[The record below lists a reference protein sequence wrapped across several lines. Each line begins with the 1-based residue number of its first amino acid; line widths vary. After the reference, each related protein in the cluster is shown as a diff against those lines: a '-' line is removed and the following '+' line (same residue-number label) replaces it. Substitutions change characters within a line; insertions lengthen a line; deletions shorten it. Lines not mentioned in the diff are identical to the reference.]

1 MRVTQI
7 EIKKLGINGEGI
19 GYINKKVCFVDNA
32 LPGEVVEVELDN
44 DNPRYYKGKVK
55 KYIKQSSYRQT
66 TICKEDEHCL
76 GCSLTCYKYD
86 QQLIYKKD
94 LLKDA
99 LRKYTKLPLKY
110 LPIRNTIPGSKV
122 VGYKDVVNLPVTYF
136 QGKVRFG
143 IYQRESKYL
152 TLMDECVTQNPM
164 INECLQQIEDILND
178 CHVRDYNE
186 KFKKGLR
193 FIRMR
198 LIGNQIQILF
208 VTGNDGIKEEAV
220 KRISQIPNVKAI
232 WYTINTARYQDFD
245 LRGYTKLY
253 GDSTFTFDCLDNTYQ
268 VSIKADYPINPI
280 QEEVKLSMIQSMIG
294 EGDILSLNCGIGVLE
309 LSLDND
315 IIAVDERKENISD
328 ANDNKELLHKNN
340 VQFVCR
346 NVDEAVITYCKK
358 RSFDYMIVRG
368 EGLSDTMIQS
378 IILSKIKNVIIVSD
392 HPSSLAKNLEE
403 LREYYKIKTMLPLD
417 SYPYTAKFD
426 TIVQLVKN

>member
-44 DNPRYYKGKVK
+44 TNPKYYKGKVK
-55 KYIKQSSYRQT
+55 KYIKQSLYRQK

-76 GCSLTCYKYD
+76 GCSLTCYEYN

-110 LPIRNTIPGSKV
+110 LPMKDTIAADKT
-122 VGYKDVVNLPVTYF
+122 VGYKNVVNLPVTYF

-152 TLMDECVTQNPM
+152 TLMDQCITQSPL
-164 INECLQQIEDILND
+164 INECLQQIEDILNE

-198 LIGNQIQILF
+198 LIHNQIQVLF
-208 VTGNDGIKEEAV
+208 VTGNDGLKDEVV
-220 KRISQIPNVKAI
+220 KRISRIPAVKSI

-245 LRGYTKLY
+245 MKGYTKLY
-253 GDSTFTFDCLDNTYQ
+253 GDSKLSFECLKQPYEI
-268 VSIKADYPINPI
+268 SIKADYPINPEM
-280 QEEVKLSMIQSMIG
+280 EEVKLSLIQSMID
-294 EGDILSLNCGIGVLE
+294 EGDILSLNCGMGLLE
-309 LSLDND
+309 LALDHD
-315 IIAVDERKENISD
+315 IVAVDEKKENIQD
-328 ANDNKELLHKNN
+328 AQANMKLLHKNN
-340 VQFVCR
+340 VEFICH
-346 NVDEAVITYCKK
+346 NVDKTVISRCRRKT
-358 RSFDYMIVRG
+358 FDYVIARG
-368 EGLSDTMIQS
+368 EGLSDAMIQS
-378 IILSKIKNVIIVSD
+378 VILSKARNIIIVSD
-392 HPSSLAKNLEE
+392 HPSTLAKNLEA
-403 LREYYKIKTMLPLD
+403 LKDNYKIKTMIPLD

-426 TIVQLVKN
+426 TIVHLIKH

>member
-1 MRVTQI
+1 MKVTQT

-19 GYINKKVCFVDNA
+19 GYIDKKVCFIDNA

-44 DNPRYYKGKVK
+44 TNPRYYKGKVK
-55 KYIKQSSYRQT
+55 KYIKQSPYRQK

-86 QQLIYKKD
+86 QQLVYKKD

-110 LPIRNTIPGSKV
+110 LPIRNTIPASKV

-143 IYQRESKYL
+143 IYQRDSKYL
-152 TLMDECVTQNPM
+152 TLMDQCVTQNPI

-198 LIGNQIQILF
+198 LIGGQIQILF
-208 VTGNDGIKEEAV
+208 VTGNDGIKEEVV
-220 KRISQIPNVKAI
+220 KRISQISYVKAI
-232 WYTINTARYQDFD
+232 WYTVNTARYQDFD
-245 LRGYTKLY
+245 IKGYKKLY
-253 GDSTFTFDCLDNTYQ
+253 GESKFGFSCLNQSYQ
-268 VSIKADYPINPI
+268 VSIKADYPINPM

-294 EGDILSLNCGIGVLE
+294 EGDVLSLNCGIGLLE

-315 IIAVDERKENISD
+315 IVAVDERKENIQD
-328 ANDNKELLHKNN
+328 ANDNMKLLHKDN
-340 VQFVCR
+340 VEFICR
-346 NVDEAVITYCKK
+346 NVDEAVVARCKRKTY
-358 RSFDYMIVRG
+358 DYIIVRG
-368 EGLSDTMIQS
+368 EGLSDAMIQS
-378 IILSKIKNVIIVSD
+378 IILSKAKNIIVVSD
-392 HPSSLAKNLEE
+392 HPSVLAKNLET
-403 LREYYKIKTMLPLD
+403 LKDNYKIKTMIPLD

>member
-1 MRVTQI
+1 MKVTQI

-44 DNPRYYKGKVK
+44 NNPKYYKGKVK
-55 KYIKQSSYRQT
+55 KYIKQSSYRQK

-76 GCSLTCYKYD
+76 GCSLTCYQYD

-94 LLKDA
+94 LFKDA
-99 LRKYTKLPLKY
+99 LRKYTKLPIKY
-110 LPIRNTIPGSKV
+110 LPLRNTIPAHKTK
-122 VGYKDVVNLPVTYF
+122 GYKDVVSLPVTYF

-152 TLMDECVTQNPM
+152 TLMDQCVTQNPL

-198 LIGNQIQILF
+198 LIDNQIQILF

-220 KRISQIPNVKAI
+220 KRISQIPIVKAI

-245 LRGYTKLY
+245 KKGYTLLY
-253 GDSTFTFDCLDNTYQ
+253 GDSKFSFDCLNQQYQ
-268 VSIKADYPINPI
+268 ISIKADYPINPEA
-280 QEEVKLSMIQSMIG
+280 EETKLSLIQSMID
-294 EGDILSLNCGIGVLE
+294 EGSILSLNCGIGVLE
-309 LSLDND
+309 LALDND
-315 IIAVDERKENISD
+315 IIAIDERKENIQD
-328 ANDNKELLHKNN
+328 ALDNKELLDKHN

-358 RSFDYMIVRG
+358 NSFDYMIVRS

-378 IILSKIKNVIIVSD
+378 MILSKIKNVILVSD
-392 HPSSLAKNLEE
+392 HPSALAKNLEE
-403 LREYYKIKTMLPLD
+403 IKEYYKIKTMTPID
-417 SYPYTAKFD
+417 SFPYTAKFD
-426 TIVQLVKN
+426 IIVHLVKH

>member
-1 MRVTQI
+1 MKVTQI

-44 DNPRYYKGKVK
+44 NNSRYYKGKVK
-55 KYIKQSSYRQT
+55 KYIKQSSYRQK

-76 GCSLTCYKYD
+76 GCSLTCYQYD
-86 QQLIYKKD
+86 QQLFYKKD

-99 LRKYTKLPLKY
+99 LRKYTKLPIKY
-110 LPIRNTIPGSKV
+110 LPLKNTVPAHKT
-122 VGYKDVVNLPVTYF
+122 VGYKDVVSLPVTYF

-152 TLMDECVTQNPM
+152 TLMDQCVTQNPI
-164 INECLQQIEDILND
+164 INECLQQVEDILND

-198 LIGNQIQILF
+198 LIGGQIQILF
-208 VTGNDGIKEEAV
+208 VTGNDGIKDEAV
-220 KRISQIPNVKAI
+220 KRISQIPIVKAI

-245 LRGYTKLY
+245 KKGYTKLY
-253 GDSTFTFDCLDNTYQ
+253 GDSKFSFDCLNKQYQ
-268 VSIKADYPINPI
+268 ISIKADYPINSEA
-280 QEEVKLSMIQSMIG
+280 EETKLSLIQSMID
-294 EGDILSLNCGIGVLE
+294 EGHILSLNCGIGVLE

-315 IIAVDERKENISD
+315 IIAVDERKENIQD
-328 ANDNKELLHKNN
+328 ALDNKELLDKHN
-340 VQFVCR
+340 VQFVCK
-346 NVDEAVITYCKK
+346 NVDEAVINYCKK
-358 RSFDYMIVRG
+358 NSFDYMIVRG

-378 IILSKIKNVIIVSD
+378 MILSKIKNVILVSD
-392 HPSSLAKNLEE
+392 HPSALSKNLEE
-403 LREYYKIKTMLPLD
+403 IKDYYKIKTMIPLD

-426 TIVQLVKN
+426 TIVHLVKH